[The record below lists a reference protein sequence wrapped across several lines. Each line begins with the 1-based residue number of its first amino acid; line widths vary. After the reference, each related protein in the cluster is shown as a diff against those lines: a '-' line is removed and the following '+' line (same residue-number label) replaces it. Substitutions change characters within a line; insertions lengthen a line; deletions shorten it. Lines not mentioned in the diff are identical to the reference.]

1 MPKHGRDGHGTA
13 QPALGERRHKTMPKS
28 EFALSG
34 YRAMW
39 LFAMFDLPMDKP
51 ELRLEYARFRR
62 NLLKR
67 GFTMLQFSVY
77 AHYVASEESDD
88 TLRKKV
94 QAALPDHGQ
103 VRLISITD
111 RQFEKMEVYVGKK
124 RRRVEDPP
132 SQLMLF

>member
-1 MPKHGRDGHGTA
+1 MPKA
-13 QPALGERRHKTMPKS
+13 

-77 AHYVASEESDD
+77 AHYVASEESDE

-94 QAALPDHGQ
+94 EAALPDHGQ